1 MLPLVG
7 GMLLNVVLG
16 TSYAWST
23 FVPPLEKQFGWTRT
37 ETSITFTII
46 VLNIGFW
53 FLVAGRLQ
61 DRMNPRPLA
70 LVGGI
75 LFALGFFL
83 GSMTN
88 SLPWLYLAF
97 GMMIGAGNGIGYCIT
112 IPVVTKWFPDRR
124 GAAVG
129 AVIAAYGLGS
139 GVWGPLAGMLIES
152 MGWQTVFRLYGGMFL
167 VLATV
172 GAWFLTNPPAGWSPA
187 GWNPAS
193 QAKVVARTSR
203 DVPTGEMLRHPTF
216 YCLWL
221 AYLLGSAAGL
231 MLISQLV
238 PFGTKAGIPRVATI
252 GLLAG
257 AVGNMSGR
265 FLSAWFS
272 DTFGRVN
279 TLRLMMLVS
288 AIAMPLL
295 YAFQGSVVA
304 FSIGVIVVYY
314 CYGTLLSVF
323 AATSADFYGTKYM
336 GLNYGLL
343 FLAWGVSALL
353 GPIIGGYVYDAFG
366 SYRYAFFAA
375 SGLSILAIL
384 CLFGAKTP
392 QHEVVPVEPQAY

>member
-1 MLPLVG
+1 VLPLVG
-7 GMLLNVVLG
+7 GMLLNLVLG

-37 ETSITFTII
+37 QTSITFTII

-70 LVGGI
+70 LIGGV

-83 GSMTN
+83 GSLTN

-139 GVWGPLAGMLIES
+139 GVWGPLAGVLIES
-152 MGWQTVFRLYGGMFL
+152 MGWQAVFRLYGAVFF
-167 VLATV
+167 VLATG
-172 GAWFLTNPPAGWSPA
+172 GAWFLANPPAGWSPA
-187 GWNPAS
+187 GWDPS
-193 QAKVVARTSR
+193 SEKKVVARTSR
-203 DVPTGEMLRHPTF
+203 DVPTGEMLKHPTF
-216 YCLWL
+216 YFLWL

-231 MLISQLV
+231 MLISQIV
-238 PFGTKAGIPRVATI
+238 PFGTKAGIPQIATI

-257 AVGNMSGR
+257 AFGNMSGR

-288 AIAMPLL
+288 AISMPLL
-295 YAFQGSVVA
+295 YAFQANVVA
-304 FSIGVIVVYY
+304 FSIGVVVVYY

-336 GLNYGLL
+336 GLNYGML
-343 FLAWGVSALL
+343 FSAWGMSALV
-353 GPIIGGYVYDAFG
+353 GPIIGGRVYDAFG
-366 SYRYAFFAA
+366 SYRVAFLVA

-384 CLFGAKTP
+384 CLFGAKMP
-392 QHEVVPVEPQAY
+392 EEKPAHHA